1 MIKEKHVVNGLLH
14 RVDGPAI
21 IYTNGTQVWYHN
33 GEIHREDGPAITWG
47 DTKVYANHGYLH
59 NINGPTVI
67 CRQHGFHNQYFLYGY
82 KVDKKLFDALIENY
96 DDETI
101 FKFEVLVLFKDQ
113 ERHKVDDYYFG

>member
-21 IYTNGTQVWYHN
+21 IYTNGPQAWYHN
-33 GEIHREDGPAITWG
+33 GEVHREDGPAITWG
-47 DTKVYANHGYLH
+47 DTKIYSNHGYLH
-59 NINGPTVI
+59 NKNGPAVI
-67 CRQHGFHNQYFLYGY
+67 CRQHSFHKNHFLYGY
-82 KVDKKLFDALIENY
+82 HVDENLYNSLIEKY
-96 DDETI
+96 DDENI